1 MSQSRDAT
9 PGSSRPSS
17 VDDPDDE
24 SFDLES
30 LRHFIYAP
38 IRRPWLVIIP
48 WIAALLL
55 SVAALYT
62 LPKRYRSST
71 LILIEMEKVPE
82 SFVPKVATEERSQRL
97 DAIRPEI
104 LSRTRLEQVVAETRP
119 YPDIASTRQAVDL
132 IRRQVAVNASGSD
145 GFTIEFVHRNPY
157 KAQEVTNRL
166 ATLFITESIKAR
178 ESQVEDAVD
187 FLVTQVRDAR
197 AELEAKEEAL
207 RRFKETRMGRLPE
220 QLDTNIATMQ
230 MLQQELRTVEE
241 SLLFARER
249 QAALARGSRSGGATG
264 TSPSAAEGELST
276 LQRQL
281 ASMRGR
287 YTDEHPDVQNL
298 RSRIARLEA
307 SIKESTVRE
316 PSDAGTPLST
326 LGEELA
332 TADAEI
338 ARLEAR
344 REDVERR
351 MGGLRARVDDTPR
364 TEQELTTL
372 TRDYEKLRENYAALL
387 AKQLDAQMA
396 GRLERRWR
404 GGRFRMLDPAD
415 LPDKPYFPRP
425 LLILGIGMVAGLL
438 FGLGAAFVAELMD
451 PTVRDAADLQT
462 LQGHKIFACIPHISE
477 LDGTQ

>member
-9 PGSSRPSS
+9 PGSSRTSS